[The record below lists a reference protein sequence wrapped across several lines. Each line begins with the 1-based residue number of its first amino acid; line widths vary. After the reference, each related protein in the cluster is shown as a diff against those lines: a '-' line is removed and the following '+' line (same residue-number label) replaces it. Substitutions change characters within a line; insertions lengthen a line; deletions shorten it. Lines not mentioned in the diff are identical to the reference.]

1 MSSEAELRKHRCCF
15 TGHRP
20 EKLHSP
26 EFIIKLRLIREIKR
40 AVKDGYV
47 TFISGM
53 SRGIDLWAAEIV
65 LDLRDRNKNIH
76 LIAAV
81 PFEGF
86 EDRWNTEDKAL
97 YRDVLAR
104 ADLVRFI
111 CNGYNPGAYQKRNEW
126 MVDHSKRLIAVYNGE
141 AGGTRNTLLYAG
153 HVLDMEIVR
162 IEG

>member
-1 MSSEAELRKHRCCF
+1 MSNEAELRKHRCCF

-26 EFIIKLRLIREIKR
+26 EFIVKLKLAHEIKQ
-40 AVKDGYV
+40 AIKDGYV

-53 SRGIDLWAAEIV
+53 SRGVDLWAAIEV
-65 LDLRDRNKNIH
+65 LKQRERNKNIH
-76 LIAAV
+76 LIAAI

-86 EDRWNTEDKAL
+86 ENRWSDADKAL
-97 YRDVLAR
+97 YHDVLAR
-104 ADLVRFI
+104 ADLVKFI
-111 CNGYNPGAYQKRNEW
+111 CKGYSRSAYQIRNEW

-141 AGGTRNTLLYAG
+141 AGGTRNTLLYAS
-153 HVLDMEIVR
+153 HILDIEIKR